1 VKHGGRVFAK
11 ISAFLRKCLA
21 ASLGGMTPRAI
32 VLGLLCACYL
42 CAITYFNDF
51 VLRQTFLLGSHLP
64 IAVYGSLMLFLLL
77 LHPLLGK
84 YVKLLALRPREIAI
98 ICALTFAVCTIPSA
112 GLGRYL
118 YVTLMMPH
126 QLERREP
133 GYADSGLLEKAPK
146 EMLADPGAERDALPG
161 YVTGLDRP
169 GNPMRPTD
177 IPWAAWTQTL
187 LFWLALIGALWLA
200 LVGLSLVIHRQWTR
214 HEFLPYPIAQM
225 TQSLLPATE
234 SKESPVLRD
243 RLFYLGLFVVA
254 GIHLVNFAELYF
266 PDHLAKIPL
275 TLKLAPLL
283 KLLPQ
288 GFTPGG
294 LITVVLNGK
303 IYFVALGMAYFLSRE
318 VSLSLAVAPI
328 LWSVFTG
335 LLAGYGVQVYA
346 GHTGSLESFFL
357 FGACVG
363 VVASVVYFG
372 RGFYGRVLL
381 RAVGFKHPPGDS
393 VEVPQYAIFGARA
406 AVFGLLLGTLLLT
419 CTGLDWQLAVMAVAF
434 ILVAYV
440 TMSRVLAET
449 GFFFLGIYYS
459 LPALFAAIFG
469 GQALGAQV
477 LVILSLLG
485 TVLTHEPRGAFMPYI
500 VNSLR
505 LLEYQRAPIS
515 RVAPWVLVAVVLGF
529 CVSVPLTL
537 YWQYR
542 GGNLNIDEW
551 AVNSAARR
559 MFDEPLEITQQLQAQ
574 GTLAEAGSLTGF
586 ARFTQMQPEPGY
598 LLCMAVGLGLVLL
611 FYYLRLRF
619 VGWPLHPILFVV
631 WSGWSTAVFAMSFFL
646 GWLIKGL
653 IWHYGGKHTY
663 QRLKPLM
670 LGLVAGELIGAI
682 LPMMISTALYFINGQ
697 RPLTYIVLPS

>member
-1 VKHGGRVFAK
+1 
-11 ISAFLRKCLA
+11 
-21 ASLGGMTPRAI
+21 MTPRAI
-32 VLGLLCACYL
+32 AIGLICAGYL

-84 YVKLLALRPREIAI
+84 YVKPLALRPREIAI
-98 ICALTFAVCTIPSA
+98 ICTLTFAVCAIPSA

-133 GYADSGLLEKAPK
+133 GYADSRLLEKVPP
-146 EMLADPGAERDALPG
+146 EMLADPTAARDALPA

-169 GNPMRPTD
+169 GNPMKPSD
-177 IPWAAWTQTL
+177 IPWAAWTETL
-187 LFWLALIGALWLA
+187 AFWLALIGALWL
-200 LVGLSLVIHRQWTR
+200 GLTGISLVLHRQWTR

-225 TQSLLPATE
+225 TQSLLPVSE

-243 RLFYLGLFVVA
+243 KLFYLGLFIVA

-266 PDHLAKIPL
+266 PDHLARIPL
-275 TLKLAPLL
+275 SLKLTPLL
-283 KLLPQ
+283 KLLPD

-294 LITVVLNGK
+294 LISVALNGK
-303 IYFVALGMAYFLSRE
+303 IYFVAIGMAYFLSRE

-328 LWSVFTG
+328 MWSFFTG
-335 LLAGYGVQVYA
+335 ALAGYGVQVYA
-346 GHTGSLESFFL
+346 GHTGSLENFFL

-363 VVASVVYFG
+363 VVASVIYFG
-372 RGFYGRVLL
+372 RGFYARVAL
-381 RAVGFKHPPGDS
+381 RALGFGFKPGEP
-393 VEVPQYAIFGARA
+393 EVPFYAVMGARLGA
-406 AVFGLLLGTLLLT
+406 LGLLLFTGVLIS
-419 CTGLDWQLAVMAVAF
+419 TGLDWQLALLATGF
-434 ILVAYV
+434 LLCAYI

-449 GFFFLGIYYS
+449 GFFFLGITFS
-459 LPALFAAIFG
+459 LPALFAALFG
-469 GQALGAQV
+469 GQALGAEV

-485 TVLTHEPRGAFMPYI
+485 TVLAHEPRGAFMPYI

-505 LLEYQRAPIS
+505 LLEYQRAPIT
-515 RVAPWVLVAVVLGF
+515 RVAPWTMLAVVLGF
-529 CVSVPLTL
+529 AVSVPLTL

-551 AVNSAARR
+551 AVNSAARKV
-559 MFDEPLEITQQLQAQ
+559 FDETLEITQQLQAR
-574 GTLAEAGSLTGF
+574 GTLETAGSATGW
-586 ARFTQMQPEPGY
+586 ARFGQMQPEPGY
-598 LLCMAVGLGLVLL
+598 LVCVAVGLGLVLL

-619 VGWPLHPILFVV
+619 VKWPLHPIIFVV

-646 GWLIKGL
+646 GWMLKGL
-653 IWHYGGKHTY
+653 IWHYGGKNTY

-682 LPMMISTALYFINGQ
+682 LPMMISTMMYFLTGQ

>member
-1 VKHGGRVFAK
+1 
-11 ISAFLRKCLA
+11 
-21 ASLGGMTPRAI
+21 MTIRAI
-32 VLGLLCACYL
+32 VIGLLCACYL

-84 YVKLLALRPREIAI
+84 YVKWLALRPREIAI
-98 ICALTFAVCTIPSA
+98 ICTLTFAVCAIPSA

-133 GYADSGLLEKAPK
+133 GYADSHLLSQAPR
-146 EMLADPGAERDALPG
+146 EMLADPGASRDALPA

-169 GNPMRPTD
+169 GHPMRPAD
-177 IPWAAWTQTL
+177 IPWAAWTATL
-187 LFWLALIGALWLA
+187 GFWLSLIGALWL
-200 LVGLSLVIHRQWTR
+200 GLFGISLVMHRQWTR

-225 TQSLLPATE
+225 TQSLLPVTE
-234 SKESPVLRD
+234 SRESPVLRD
-243 RLFYLGLFVVA
+243 RLFYLGLGIVA
-254 GIHLVNFAELYF
+254 TIHLVNFAELYF
-266 PDHLAKIPL
+266 PDHVAKIPL
-275 TLKLAPLL
+275 TLKLSPLL
-283 KLLPQ
+283 KLLPD

-294 LITVVLNGK
+294 LINVALNGK
-303 IYFVALGMAYFLSRE
+303 IYFVAIGMAYFLSRE
-318 VSLSLAVAPI
+318 VSLSLAVAPFM
-328 LWSVFTG
+328 WSFFTG

-357 FGACVG
+357 FGSCVG
-363 VVASVVYFG
+363 VVASVLYFG

-381 RAVGFKHPPGDS
+381 RALGRAHPAEDT
-393 VEVPQYAIFGARA
+393 VEVPFYSILGARLA
-406 AVFGLLLGTLLLT
+406 FVGLVLFLAILIS
-419 CTGLDWQLAVMAVAF
+419 TGLDWQIAVLALVFV
-434 ILVAYV
+434 LVASI

-500 VNSLR
+500 VNALK
-505 LLEYQRAPIS
+505 LLEFQRASIT
-515 RVAPWVLVAVVLGF
+515 RVTPWALLAVVLGF
-529 CVSVPLTL
+529 CVSVPMTL
-537 YWQYR
+537 YFQYR

-559 MFDEPLEITQQLQAQ
+559 MFDEPLEITQQLQAK
-574 GTLAEAGSLTGF
+574 GALETAGSATGW
-586 ARFTQMQPEPGY
+586 ARFGQLQPEPGY
-598 LLCMAVGLGLVLL
+598 LVCMAAGLGFVLL

-619 VGWPLHPILFVV
+619 VKWPLHPILFVV